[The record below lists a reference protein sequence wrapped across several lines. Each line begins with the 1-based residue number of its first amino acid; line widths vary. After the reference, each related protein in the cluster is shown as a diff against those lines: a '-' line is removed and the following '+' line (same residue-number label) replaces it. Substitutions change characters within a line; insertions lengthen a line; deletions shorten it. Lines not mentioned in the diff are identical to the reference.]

1 MRFMLNVSAYVP
13 YVRLYTVSWL
23 RIVNKTKIFY
33 INKVEESFLL
43 TFAARKKY
51 NATEY
56 AKELSDSGVA
66 RKGKDY

>member
-1 MRFMLNVSAYVP
+1 L
-13 YVRLYTVSWL
+13 LIKL
-23 RIVNKTKIFY
+23 KILY

-56 AKELSDSGVA
+56 AKELSNSGVT
-66 RKGKDY
+66 RKGKDHREIPW